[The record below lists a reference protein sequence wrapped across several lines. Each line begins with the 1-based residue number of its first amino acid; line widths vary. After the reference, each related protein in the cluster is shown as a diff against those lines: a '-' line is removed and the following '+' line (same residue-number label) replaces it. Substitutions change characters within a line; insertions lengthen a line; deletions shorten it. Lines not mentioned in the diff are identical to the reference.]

1 MRSTPHSNIE
11 VDPLGV
17 ETSIGDLLKERGQ
30 TLAIAESLTGGLVA
44 SMVTDVPGS
53 SAYFLEGIVAYA
65 NESKMERLG
74 VREETL
80 IAHGAVSEEVACEMA
95 EGVRAVL
102 GADWGI
108 STTGI
113 AGPTGDTEDKP
124 LGLVYYAV
132 AGRGG
137 TEVRR
142 QVFEGDRLDVKRASA
157 RAVMDLLVAVLSDP
171 GTD

>member
-1 MRSTPHSNIE
+1 MTVAE
-11 VDPLGV
+11 
-17 ETSIGDLLKERGQ
+17 EIGGILTERGQ

-53 SAYFLEGIVAYA
+53 SAYLIEGVVAYA

-74 VREETL
+74 VREDTL

-95 EGVRAVL
+95 EGVRSVL

-113 AGPTGDTEDKP
+113 AGPIGDTEDKP
-124 LGLVYYAV
+124 LGLVYVAV
-132 AGRGG
+132 AGEEG

-142 QVFEGDRLDVKRASA
+142 NVFSGDRLEVKRASA
-157 RAVMDLLVAVLSDP
+157 EAVLALLLEALR
-171 GTD
+171 

>member
-1 MRSTPHSNIE
+1 MT
-11 VDPLGV
+11 V
-17 ETSIGDLLKERGQ
+17 EERVGEALVRRGE

-53 SAYFLEGIVAYA
+53 SEYLLEGVVAYA

-74 VREETL
+74 VQEATL

-113 AGPTGDTEDKP
+113 AGPTGATEDKP

-132 AGRGG
+132 AGETG
-137 TEVRR
+137 THVRR
-142 QVFEGDRLDVKRASA
+142 QVFQGDRLGVKGASA
-157 RAVMDLLVAVLSDP
+157 EAVLSLLLVALE
-171 GTD
+171 GRF